1 MANVKLIIGITLSAI
16 IVIFIVQNV
25 SVVNIHFLAWS
36 FEMSRVLMMFILFV
50 GGIITG
56 WIMHEFW
63 VCKPYHKKVQKA
75 IDAKEIAKKEEV
87 ATMQEE
93 EE

>member
-1 MANVKLIIGITLSAI
+1 MATVKLIIGVTLSAV

-25 SVVNIHFLAWS
+25 TVVNIHFLAWS

-63 VCKPYHKKVQKA
+63 VCKPYHKKIQKA
-75 IDAKEIAKKEEV
+75 IDAKDMAEKEEV
-87 ATMQEE
+87 TQTQEE
-93 EE
+93 E